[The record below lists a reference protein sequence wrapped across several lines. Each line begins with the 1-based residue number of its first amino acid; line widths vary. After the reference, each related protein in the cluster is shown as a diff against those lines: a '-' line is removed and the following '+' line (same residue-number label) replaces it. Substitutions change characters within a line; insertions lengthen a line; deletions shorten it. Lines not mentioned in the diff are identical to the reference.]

1 MYQYTVAY
9 TREDGKFTTSYDDP
23 KVNDLIASDN
33 FCTGYN
39 LGKCSRPFIP
49 TINKCIPNFETH
61 GWFKQHRLVI
71 YCRHMNFY
79 MMNYYS

>member
-1 MYQYTVAY
+1 MYQYAVAY
-9 TREDGKFTTSYDDP
+9 IRDDGKFTTSYDDP
-23 KVNDLIASDN
+23 KVNDIIASDI

-49 TINKCIPNFETH
+49 IINKCIPNFETH
-61 GWFKQHRLVI
+61 GWFRQHRYVI

-79 MMNYYS
+79 TMNYYS

>member
-1 MYQYTVAY
+1 MFFQIVFDIAMYQYSVAY
-9 TREDGKFTTSYDDP
+9 IRDDGKFTTSYDDP
-23 KVNDLIASDN
+23 KVNDIITSDI

-61 GWFKQHRLVI
+61 GWFRQHR
-71 YCRHMNFY
+71 
-79 MMNYYS
+79 